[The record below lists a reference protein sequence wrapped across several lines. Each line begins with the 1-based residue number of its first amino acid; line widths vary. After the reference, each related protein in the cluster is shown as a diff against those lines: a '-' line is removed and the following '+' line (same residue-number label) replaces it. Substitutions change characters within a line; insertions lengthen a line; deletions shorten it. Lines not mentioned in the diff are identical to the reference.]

1 MVDKLA
7 RDLEQIDDWFV
18 YHAPNAH
25 QVHLLEEARAQF
37 HGMATWLVTNVAD
50 GRERAIALTDLRKV
64 AMVFNQSIIFDKG
77 E

>member
-1 MVDKLA
+1 
-7 RDLEQIDDWFV
+7 
-18 YHAPNAH
+18 
-25 QVHLLEEARAQF
+25 
-37 HGMATWLVTNVAD
+37 MATWLVTNVAD